1 MNNSKTS
8 GFSLIELSIVL
19 IIIGLLVAGVTGG
32 QSLIESARVR
42 AVINEIENIKR
53 GVNTYYVAKGRLPGD
68 PKNTGK
74 MGDWENQYNFAAD
87 SDYGSGIRETN
98 APFVDMNREGILDF
112 DKDNDDII
120 DNNNYHVSNYF
131 ASKVFKNAYYDFL
144 NIDEKTTEGYGD
156 EPYILNGLFEKNLL
170 EFDTFYNYIS
180 TKIIAAID
188 QKIDDG
194 IYNTGSARGRCK
206 AITKG
211 ELFDDFYDYNTVISD
226 REKDNY
232 CVSMTFK
239 LDL

>member
-68 PKNTGK
+68 PTNTGI
-74 MGDWENQYNFAAD
+74 MGSWDNDYDFSTD
-87 SDYGSGIRETN
+87 SDYGSYVNVSN
-98 APFVDMNREGILDF
+98 APFVDMEREGILDF
-112 DKDNDDII
+112 DEDNEDII
-120 DNNNYHVSNYF
+120 NALGEYESGHF
-131 ASKVFKNAYYDFL
+131 TSKVFKNTFYEFSNFSEEDVNNAGGE
-144 NIDEKTTEGYGD
+144 EKLIMKSLY
-156 EPYILNGLFEKNLL
+156 NKNLL
-170 EFDTFYNYIS
+170 ELHNKYIFLPV
-180 TKIIAAID
+180 KIISAID

-194 IYNTGSARGRCK
+194 IYNTGSAIGRCGYEDE
-206 AITKG
+206 I
-211 ELFDDFYDYNTVISD
+211 FSNIYYSYDDIISED
-226 REKDNY
+226 DSA
-232 CVSMTFK
+232 CAGIMFK